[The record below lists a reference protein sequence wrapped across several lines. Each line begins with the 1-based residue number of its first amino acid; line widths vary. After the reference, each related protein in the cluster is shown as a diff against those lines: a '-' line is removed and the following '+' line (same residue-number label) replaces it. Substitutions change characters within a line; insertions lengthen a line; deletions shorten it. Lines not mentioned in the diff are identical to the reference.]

1 MVKSKYNEHAGVA
14 TDYSS
19 DENRIPEY
27 HHFAFT
33 PAHLLMSTELMQ
45 HVDDDHCKREEVEA
59 WVNGDFNRRDYFMVT
74 SSTHRSKLSST
85 AKVYYC
91 WYGDDKE
98 PAVDIAA
105 IEICLNRGPEDRSV
119 LEMTSMTWEFS
130 ELGVHPG
137 VLSVNEKQLDELLD
151 NRVKLFVSKSF
162 LPAEMIQY
170 HSIGRKNPK
179 KFICFKLDEQPKQ
192 SEKDLP
198 KGCSGTMVYVKKRGK
213 ERHPYHR
220 IGMYAGYLC
229 NGIYWAV
236 NLSENIRRLEQIYPR
251 LKGNLFSPEWAAKE
265 SPLINEFK
273 TVIGTAEDLESDHP
287 TQATSVQEPAKP
299 FQATDH

>member
-105 IEICLNRGPEDRSV
+105 IEIFVYQGRQDRSF
-119 LEMTSMTWEFS
+119 LEITSATREFS
-130 ELGVHPG
+130 KLGIHPG
-137 VLSVNEKQLDELLD
+137 VLSVDEKQLDELLD
-151 NRVKLFVSKSF
+151 NWVKLFVSKSF

-170 HSIGRKNPK
+170 HSIGSKHRGKL
-179 KFICFKLDEQPKQ
+179 ICFQLDKPPNE
-192 SEKDLP
+192 SGIDLP
-198 KGCSGTMVYVKKRGK
+198 KGCSGTMVYVKKRGSGQ
-213 ERHPYHR
+213 HPYHR
-220 IGMYAGYLC
+220 VGMYVACLC
-229 NGIYWAV
+229 NGVYLAV
-236 NLSENIRRLEQIYPR
+236 NLSDNIQSLEKIYPR
-251 LKGNLFSPEWAAKE
+251 LGENLFSLEK
-265 SPLINEFK
+265 
-273 TVIGTAEDLESDHP
+273 AE
-287 TQATSVQEPAKP
+287 
-299 FQATDH
+299 